1 MSPHARRRRD
11 RRRIGVLVCQGAAVL
26 GGIGVLVGVT
36 SWWTDRADQQRAHQL
51 AAFGV
56 RTTAHDAEIY
66 HARSCR
72 SCSDTDSVR
81 AVVDLDT
88 GPERLRLHGVFP
100 DTDGTPE
107 GEWSAVPA
115 GSPYGGTFDVSY
127 LPSDPS
133 VVMALPDLADAASGV
148 EVRDDLIVLGVAG
161 AVLAAAGAGLVALL
175 LTETRDAAHQRA
187 RPSLTADA

>member
-26 GGIGVLVGVT
+26 GGVVAFAGLAM
-36 SWWTDRADQQRAHQL
+36 WWTDGADQRRAHEL
-51 AAFGV
+51 EASGV
-56 RTTAHDAEIY
+56 TTTAHDASIDV
-66 HARSCR
+66 ARD
-72 SCSDTDSVR
+72 CSRCLDTDSVF
-81 AVVDLDT
+81 AVVDLPS
-88 GPERLRLHGVFP
+88 GPEELRLHGVFP
-100 DTDGTPE
+100 DTDGLPA
-107 GEWSAVPA
+107 GRRSAVPA